1 MVDALIQTISR
12 RRFETYL
19 YAAGY
24 NEKRAIALHL
34 WNAKLGA
41 SFHIP
46 IQAVEISLR
55 NKINHALMA
64 EFGQDWWKNE
74 AFNSLID
81 RERKRDLKVVRSRIA
96 HKSLSL
102 ETDQIVAS
110 LSFGFWVGMLQPKY
124 NPEIWSKQLRLV
136 FPALPL
142 KEDRD
147 TLFRLAGRVADFR
160 NRISHHEPLI
170 KSNAMGIYGDVL
182 KLLRW
187 ICPETELWI
196 RPHCDIPKIVR
207 QKP

>member
-1 MVDALIQTISR
+1 MVDAIIQTISL
-12 RRFETYL
+12 RRFDTYL

-24 NEKRAIALHL
+24 NEERAKSLHL

-41 SFHIP
+41 SFHVP
-46 IQAVEISLR
+46 IQAIEIALR
-55 NKINHALMA
+55 NRINHALMA

-74 AFNSLID
+74 MFTRLID

-96 HKSLSL
+96 YKSLTL

-124 NPEIWSKQLRLV
+124 NPEIWSKHLRLV
-136 FPALPL
+136 FPALPQ

-147 TLFRLAGRVADFR
+147 YLFRLAGRVADFR

-170 KSNAMGIYGDVL
+170 KSDSMRIYGDMMT
-182 KLLRW
+182 LLQW
-187 ICPETELWI
+187 ICPATESWI
-196 RPHCDIPKIVR
+196 RPHCDVPKIMR